1 MDKTRH
7 PSPERI
13 NRYLEGALKG
23 AARDAVERHFMACE
37 SCFERVRLELG
48 VELVGAG
55 SDTGKERTAR
65 QDP

>member
-13 NRYLEGALKG
+13 SRYLEGALKG
-23 AARDAVERHFMACE
+23 AARDALERHFMACE
-37 SCFERVRLELG
+37 ICFERVRLELG

-55 SDTGKERTAR
+55 PDRGKGRMARER
-65 QDP
+65 D

>member
-23 AARDAVERHFMACE
+23 AARDAVERHFMAWE
-37 SCFERVRLELG
+37 SCFGRV
-48 VELVGAG
+48 
-55 SDTGKERTAR
+55 
-65 QDP
+65 